1 MTDLN
6 ELFTSTEVQSAFIQI
21 QNEVEQVEGVLLEL
35 QQKKHEVLQNQLNIC
50 SLNLA
55 TLATNINTLSNQLEC
70 ELSNFKQYISE
81 FEIIYHTIQSTLAL
95 TTQAP
100 NQKSRD
106 LFLIDSKVWKFLPIN
121 LSVPIVVQ
129 QESQFLLTAKS
140 VVL

>member
-1 MTDLN
+1 MTELN
-6 ELFTSTEVQSAFIQI
+6 NLFPSKEIQSTFVQI
-21 QNEVEQVEGVLLEL
+21 QDEVEKVEGMLVEL
-35 QQKKHEVLQNQLNIC
+35 QQKKREVLHNQLNVC
-50 SLNLA
+50 SFNLT

-81 FEIIYHTIQSTLAL
+81 FEGIYHTIQSTPAL
-95 TTQAP
+95 INQAS

-106 LFLIDSKVWKFLPIN
+106 LFLIDSKVWKFLPVN

-140 VVL
+140 VDL